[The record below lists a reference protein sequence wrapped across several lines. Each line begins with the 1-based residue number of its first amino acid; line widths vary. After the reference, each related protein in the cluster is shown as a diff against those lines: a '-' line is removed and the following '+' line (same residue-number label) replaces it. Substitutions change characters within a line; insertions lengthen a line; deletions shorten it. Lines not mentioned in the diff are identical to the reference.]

1 MALKY
6 DNNIGPMIVD
16 DTSGKVLGYQDERG
30 VNRYL
35 DGTLMPPTES
45 GLGTPVSTG
54 LSPSGDTTGATDY
67 AGIVAQLEA
76 SGVARLGP
84 GTFYVNAAIPLNVTG
99 YGIIGAG
106 EGSTFIRSA
115 TGNTDV
121 VIMGSQGVPN
131 TNTYT
136 FKNFLRHLTITGT
149 QSGTGNGVRLS
160 YCGEYELIGV
170 NVEKQGASG
179 VINVNSYDGY
189 FSGFASTDNVLY
201 GINAAGTAFNEI
213 TFLGAVIVRN
223 KSSGMVLSST
233 TWRTVRFYGGNVEFN
248 SQSGLQ
254 WGTISPADA
263 FQIRTSGY
271 GFECFM
277 YFEANADN
285 STTTWGIHVTNNAT
299 VEAGVVRLYNNPT
312 AIPANFRIDSGSAF
326 KGTIDGCVIDD
337 QGTTPLWATT
347 QPSSSSAQSNLGAVQ
362 FPLQYQKLVP
372 GYSYGNTFFPGNGA
386 PVHIFDAYGL
396 AVPASFRMAGVESLG
411 FDGKT
416 VQNVQVGASGTVTA
430 KGAGTLLPMLVTNY
444 SAGQATAKIYN
455 EFKGGIVI
463 GDGDDVLK
471 IVKADGTTT
480 AAAISNKGGVRPG
493 TPAGVSQTA
502 TNIYAGS
509 GAPNNA
515 DGANGDVYIRA
526 DGGAS
531 TTIYH
536 KRAGSWV
543 GIL

>member
-1 MALKY
+1 MSTLTYYPGEPKEY
-6 DNNIGPMIVD
+6 TFKEIIDYLN
-16 DTSGKVLGYQDERG
+16 SGGAG
-30 VNRYL
+30 A
-35 DGTLMPPTES
+35 
-45 GLGTPVSTG
+45 GLT
-54 LSPSGDTTGATDY
+54 PSGDVTGVTDLANITTAL
-67 AGIVAQLEA
+67 ALNQVAI
-76 SGVARLGP
+76 LGP
-84 GTFYVNAAIPLNVTG
+84 GIFYVNAPIALNTTG

-115 TGNTDV
+115 SGNTDV
-121 VIMGSQGVPN
+121 VIMGSQGIPN

-136 FKNFLRHLTITGT
+136 FKNFLRNLTITGT
-149 QSGTGNGVRLS
+149 QTGTGNGVRLS
-160 YCGEYELIGV
+160 YCGEYELNSV
-170 NVEKQGASG
+170 NLEKQGASG
-179 VINVNSYDGY
+179 LINVNSYDGY
-189 FSGFASTDNVLY
+189 FSGCAFTDNVLY

-213 TFLGAVIVRN
+213 TFLGGVIVRN

-233 TWRTVRFYGGNVEFN
+233 TWRTIRFYGGNVEFN

-254 WGTISPADA
+254 WGTIAPADA

-312 AIPANFRIDSGSAF
+312 AIPANFRIDTGSAF
-326 KGTIDGCVIDD
+326 RGTIDGCVIDD

-362 FPLQYQKLVP
+362 FPLQYQKMVP

-386 PVHIFDAYGL
+386 PVHVFDAYGL

-416 VQNVQVGASGTVTA
+416 VQAAQVGAPGTVTA
-430 KGAGTLLPMLVTNY
+430 KGTGTLLPLLVTNY

-455 EFKGGIVI
+455 EFKGGIFV

-471 IVKADGTTT
+471 VVKDNGTTV
-480 AAAISNKGGVRPG
+480 AAITNKGGVRPG
-493 TPAGVSQTA
+493 TPTGAAQTEA
-502 TNIYAGS
+502 TIYAGT

-515 DGANGDVYIRA
+515 DGANGDIYIRS
-526 DGGAS
+526 DGGS
-531 TTIYH
+531 LTTIYQ
-536 KRAGSWV
+536 KRTGTWT
-543 GIL
+543 GIV

>member
-1 MALKY
+1 MPRSDIYGEFDLQGEFLGLCDPAGRPIDLG
-6 DNNIGPMIVD
+6 DG
-16 DTSGKVLGYQDERG
+16 GGGVL
-30 VNRYL
+30 
-35 DGTLMPPTES
+35 
-45 GLGTPVSTG
+45 
-54 LSPSGDTTGATDY
+54 LSPSGDITGASDF
-67 AGIVAQLEA
+67 ANIAAELA
-76 SGVARLGP
+76 AHGVARLDA
-84 GTFYVNAAIPLNVTG
+84 GTFYVNAPIALNVTG
-99 YGIIGAG
+99 YGVIGQG

-121 VIMGSQGVPN
+121 VVMGSQGVPN
-131 TNTYT
+131 TNTYS

-149 QSGTGNGVRLS
+149 QAGNGNGVRLS
-160 YCGEYELIGV
+160 YCGEYELVGV
-170 NVEKQGASG
+170 NVERQGASG
-179 VINVNSYDGY
+179 IINVNSYDGF
-189 FSGFASTDNVLY
+189 FSGLATTDNVLY
-201 GINAAGTAFNEI
+201 GFNAAGTAFNEI

-223 KSSGMVLSST
+223 KSSGFVLSST

-254 WGTISPADA
+254 WGAIAPADA

-285 STTTWGIHVTNNAT
+285 SATTWGIHVTNNAT

-312 AIPANFRIDSGSAF
+312 AIPANFRIDPGSAF
-326 KGTIDGCVIDD
+326 KGTIDGCVVDD

-347 QPSSSSAQSNLGAVQ
+347 GPSSSSAQSNLGAVQ

-396 AVPASFRMAGVESLG
+396 AVPASFRIGGVESLG

-416 VQNVQVGASGTVTA
+416 VQDAQIGAPGTVTA
-430 KGAGTLLPMLVTNY
+430 KGEGTLLAMLVTNY

-455 EFKGGIVI
+455 EFKGGVFI

-471 IVKADGTTT
+471 VVKDNGTEVACIT
-480 AAAISNKGGVRPG
+480 NKGGVRPG
-493 TPAGVSQTA
+493 TPAGAAQAAAHV
-502 TNIYAGS
+502 YAGN

-515 DGANGDVYIRA
+515 DGANGDFYLRA
-526 DGGAS
+526 DGGAG
-531 TTIYH
+531 TTIYQR
-536 KRAGSWV
+536 RAGAWV
-543 GIL
+543 GLI